1 MVIGSFIVAGFAI
14 QRAGGL
20 GEIFSNVPSEIA
32 SVPQGFGA
40 AGVMTILLWG
50 FSILPGT
57 VTNQMYYQRI
67 FAAKNVREG
76 RQGIDIAA
84 AGIILAEIGR
94 ASRRAGGRDPA
105 STETR

>member
-32 SVPQGFGA
+32 AVPQGFGA

-76 RQGIDIAA
+76 RQGIYIAA

-94 ASRRAGGRDPA
+94 ATCR
-105 STETR
+105 E